1 MDLNPTMT
9 HGYNPLNEPDK
20 ALDLL
25 YELDTQLKEE
35 DISIS
40 QVRAAEKEMFS
51 FLEIRKS
58 EYLTPKL
65 LISIYDKLRE
75 SESLIEALKKQSLK
89 DITEEINYLKPYL
102 ARLGNPSELSEAE
115 AYLIQYACVRDYKQL
130 LIRRANKILHE
141 FEKYSQELAKTQ
153 ALILQEEDLTREEE
167 EKILEKINEISFYL
181 QTLENRLNRHRDSVP
196 TKYKMLINNLQQNPH
211 LAIIKESLMY
221 F

>member
-1 MDLNPTMT
+1 MT

-167 EKILEKINEISFYL
+167 EVGS
-181 QTLENRLNRHRDSVP
+181 
-196 TKYKMLINNLQQNPH
+196 
-211 LAIIKESLMY
+211 
-221 F
+221 

>member
-1 MDLNPTMT
+1 MT